1 MANKYTVLY
10 KSIKLEVKRKRICLG
25 CLKEFISNWAG
36 NRKCRYCKVLEK
48 RCGLQH
54 YADADH
60 QVNFKK

>member
-25 CLKEFISNWAG
+25 CLKEFISTWVG
-36 NRKCRYCKVLEK
+36 NRKCRYCKVLESK
-48 RCGLQH
+48 NGLNH

-60 QVNFKK
+60 QVNFRK